1 MAAPVQQFA
10 TALYLE
16 TGHVLTMLGG
26 GPERTVEELTGGD
39 GVRVRI
45 PSDTDTGFVVV
56 PASALTAKRVAVTA
70 DALDRALNYVVGT
83 GNPPLRLGVDPE
95 YGSAAST
102 GAVGTKAVVVWQDGE
117 DSVVVSG
124 VLGTGGAAPG
134 TPPPGATHQLLA
146 WENGPITVKE
156 L

>member
-1 MAAPVQQFA
+1 
-10 TALYLE
+10 
-16 TGHVLTMLGG
+16 
-26 GPERTVEELTGGD
+26 
-39 GVRVRI
+39 VRI
-45 PSDTDTGFVVV
+45 PDDTGFVVV

-70 DALDRALNYVVGT
+70 DALDRALNYVVGA
-83 GNPPLRLGVDPE
+83 GNPPLQLGVDPE

-102 GAVGTKAVVVWQDGE
+102 GAAGTKAVAVWQDGE

-124 VLGTGGAAPG
+124 VLGTGGASPG

-146 WENGPITVKE
+146 WENGPITLKE